1 MSEWRWRPATYNNPA
16 GFHGFGPDEE
26 KAALKEGLLTP
37 DRARYQVRQRF
48 ELFLLFNKRSF
59 YQDRLGT
66 NIGKTHRK
74 RTPSEQVRD
83 VATGKPMLGGLARG
97 SVNWNS
103 YRQKYLLR
111 SILV

>member
-48 ELFLLFNKRSF
+48 ELFLHCFINDGF
-59 YQDRLGT
+59 T
-66 NIGKTHRK
+66 KT
-74 RTPSEQVRD
+74 
-83 VATGKPMLGGLARG
+83 G
-97 SVNWNS
+97 SG
-103 YRQKYLLR
+103 QT
-111 SILV
+111 